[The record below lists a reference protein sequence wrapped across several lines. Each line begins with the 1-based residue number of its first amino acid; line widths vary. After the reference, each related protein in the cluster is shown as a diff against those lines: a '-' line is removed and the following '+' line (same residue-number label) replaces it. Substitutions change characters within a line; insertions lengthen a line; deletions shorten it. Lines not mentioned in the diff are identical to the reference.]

1 MQGIIFKKIIHTI
14 YGEVNNVFTV
24 YIKGGGQPRS
34 QALCSWEARAK
45 SLGTRLGGRGCEYNK
60 TEICKMEASRFVK
73 VTDKEIS
80 ELKINSVPKNTKD
93 LCKNTQTIIRLR
105 LGDYQGIFTLTSSR

>member
-1 MQGIIFKKIIHTI
+1 MPGN
-14 YGEVNNVFTV
+14 EV
-24 YIKGGGQPRS
+24 GGG
-34 QALCSWEARAK
+34 
-45 SLGTRLGGRGCEYNK
+45 GGGGVCEYNK

>member
-1 MQGIIFKKIIHTI
+1 VQGIIFKKIIHTI

-24 YIKGGGQPRS
+24 YIKGG
-34 QALCSWEARAK
+34 
-45 SLGTRLGGRGCEYNK
+45 CEYNK
-60 TEICKMEASRFVK
+60 TEICKMAASRFVK

-93 LCKNTQTIIRLR
+93 LCKILKQLFASGSVIIRE
-105 LGDYQGIFTLTSSR
+105 YSP

>member
-24 YIKGGGQPRS
+24 YIKGGG
-34 QALCSWEARAK
+34 
-45 SLGTRLGGRGCEYNK
+45 CEYNK
-60 TEICKMEASRFVK
+60 TEICKMAASRFVK

-105 LGDYQGIFTLTSSR
+105 LGDYQGIFTSTSSR